1 MYIKKDFDFSDLK
14 NNSWSGAVQ
23 TIMRIE
29 EEEKEEELMELLEQI
44 FTEVPT
50 ETEVNDLLW
59 NDPEFIYSQ
68 LGIEGE

>member
-23 TIMRIE
+23 TITRIE
-29 EEEKEEELMELLEQI
+29 EEEKEEELMELLEEI
-44 FTEVPT
+44 FPEVPT

>member
-23 TIMRIE
+23 TITRIE
-29 EEEKEEELMELLEQI
+29 EEEKEEELMELLEEI
-44 FTEVPT
+44 FPEVPT

-59 NDPEFIYSQ
+59 HDPEFIYSQ